1 MMCLADGH
9 SRISETIFENRFMH
23 VPELVRMGA
32 DIQVEGRIAL
42 VRGKVSLLPAPVR
55 ATDLRASVSLVLA
68 ALATEGQS
76 VISDIYHLDRGYAGL
91 DAKLEACGA
100 VLQRLD

>member
-1 MMCLADGH
+1 
-9 SRISETIFENRFMH
+9 MH

-32 DIQVEGRIAL
+32 EIQVEGRIAL
-42 VRGKVSLLPAPVR
+42 VRGKPSLLPAPVR

-76 VISDIYHLDRGYAGL
+76 FISDIYHLDRGYAAL
-91 DAKLEACGA
+91 DEKLGACGA
-100 VLQRLD
+100 ELQRLD

>member
-1 MMCLADGH
+1 
-9 SRISETIFENRFMH
+9 MH

-42 VRGKVSLLPAPVR
+42 VRGKPSLLPAPVR

-68 ALATEGQS
+68 ALATKGQS
-76 VISDIYHLDRGYAGL
+76 VISDIYHLDRGYASL
-91 DAKLEACGA
+91 DTKLGNCGA
-100 VLQRLD
+100 DLKRID